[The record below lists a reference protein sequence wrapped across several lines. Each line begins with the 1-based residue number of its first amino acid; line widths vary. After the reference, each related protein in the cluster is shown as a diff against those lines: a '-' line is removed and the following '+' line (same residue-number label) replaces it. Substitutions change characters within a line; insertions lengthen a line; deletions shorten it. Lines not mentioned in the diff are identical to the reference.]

1 MNIKELRNGMRKVN
15 VVAKV
20 TEKSD
25 TREVQSRYKNET
37 YQVADALVSDD
48 TGTIKLT
55 LWNEQIDQVN
65 VGDTV
70 KIENGYITSFRGE
83 IQLNAGKYGT
93 LNVT

>member
-1 MNIKELRNGMRKVN
+1 MKIKELRSGMKKVN